1 MDLAALKKLTPVMVT
16 STLARC
22 VPRDSLE
29 THLPV
34 DFLFTSGKAGR
45 YNPAGLNCIYFS
57 ENAVVAVREYERRVS
72 TLPGPM
78 KPFVTYYAEVHLSVL
93 DVENAAVLKALDL
106 EENDLF
112 CALAKVSGKHL
123 QNTTARPKLLR
134 FRRVS
139 ISGPTEKM

>member
-1 MDLAALKKLTPVMVT
+1 MDLAALKKLTSVMVT

-57 ENAVVAVREYERRVS
+57 ENAVAAVREYERR
-72 TLPGPM
+72 
-78 KPFVTYYAEVHLSVL
+78 
-93 DVENAAVLKALDL
+93 
-106 EENDLF
+106 
-112 CALAKVSGKHL
+112 CAGTS
-123 QNTTARPKLLR
+123 
-134 FRRVS
+134 
-139 ISGPTEKM
+139 